1 MVSLRLWQCWKLSV
15 TGVGRYES
23 IEKVVI
29 QAAPVRSHQSMGSSE
44 RSIQTIRHQ
53 MWTLMLSVM
62 AQARRRICFQTEF
75 FRVVLPHKYTHTPHH
90 TTTC

>member
-1 MVSLRLWQCWKLSV
+1 MSLRLWQCWKLSV

-29 QAAPVRSHQSMGSSE
+29 QAAPARFHQSMGSSE
-44 RSIQTIRHQ
+44 RSIQTIRDQ

-62 AQARRRICFQTEF
+62 AQAKRRNCFQTEV
-75 FRVVLPHKYTHTPHH
+75 FREVLPHKYTHTQYH